1 MIISQ
6 VNHPRDRWVCTV
18 AVRLYENEL
27 NKSAP
32 DALCLTYR
40 HGGLP
45 FKCSAP
51 PPHTHT
57 HLIRTLIVLIKMGK
71 LRRRFEQ
78 RKQKQMEVGWR
89 GRDKDTQK
97 RQTDESRMRKDFSQ
111 KAAERSVVE
120 NLKRTDL
127 YLLVK

>member
-1 MIISQ
+1 M
-6 VNHPRDRWVCTV
+6 
-18 AVRLYENEL
+18 
-27 NKSAP
+27 
-32 DALCLTYR
+32 LC
-40 HGGLP
+40 
-45 FKCSAP
+45 P